1 MQILMKCSITPA
13 TGQTTVS
20 LPQGAILL
28 SFDWFQDFLIIYF
41 IGETGNPPESRNI
54 LIASAGDQIP
64 KIGMRFIGST
74 FLDSVNTDFHLF
86 ELT

>member
-1 MQILMKCSITPA
+1 MQMLMKCSITPA

-28 SFDWFQDFLIIYF
+28 SFDWFQDVLIIYF
-41 IGETGNPPESRNI
+41 IAETGNPPETRN
-54 LIASAGDQIP
+54 LLVASAGDQIP
-64 KIGMRFIGST
+64 KLDMRFICST
-74 FLDSVNTDFHLF
+74 FLDNVNTDFHLF